1 LTRLNVIPISRRQTG
16 AQAENLAGGM
26 RRMIVGQDDALDVIL
41 PYIDLHE
48 AGLAPEGR
56 PAGVFLLLGPTGTG
70 KSRTVEALA
79 DALHGSERHLLR
91 IDCGEFQL
99 DHEVAKLIGAPPG
112 YLGHRETHP
121 MLSQQKLNSVTSE
134 RSDLS
139 LVLFD
144 EVEKAAPSFARLLL
158 GVLDKA
164 TLKLGDNTTVNFER
178 SLIFMTAN
186 VGAREMARTM
196 EPGYGLAKAAQG
208 GDGGAGPIQTEKLAR
223 IGMAALKKRFSPEF
237 LNRIDRTIT
246 YRPLQREDFR
256 RILQLQIE
264 ALERHI
270 AQRLGPAAFRLS
282 VTPGARDFLLDEGT
296 STEYGARQLKR
307 AVHRHLI
314 QPLAREVLGNR
325 IPPGAVVCVCY
336 SRGGG
341 LRLRINAA

>member
-1 LTRLNVIPISRRQTG
+1 
-16 AQAENLAGGM
+16 M
-26 RRMIVGQDDALDVIL
+26 RRLIVGQDEALDAIL

-70 KSRTVEALA
+70 KTRTVEALA

-91 IDCGEFQL
+91 VDCGEFQL

-134 RSDLS
+134 RSELS

-144 EVEKAAPSFARLLL
+144 EVEKAAPSLARLLL

-186 VGAREMARTM
+186 VGAREMARSLA
-196 EPGYGLAKAAQG
+196 PGYGLARAVASS
-208 GDGGAGPIQTEKLAR
+208 GGAGPMQQEKLAR
-223 IGMAALKKRFSPEF
+223 IAEAALKKRFSPEF

-246 YRPLQREDFR
+246 YRPLEREDFR
-256 RILQLQIE
+256 RILQIQIDV
-264 ALERHI
+264 LERHI
-270 AQRLGPAAFRLS
+270 ARRLGPAAFQIS
-282 VTPGARDFLLDEGT
+282 VTPGARDFLLTEGT
-296 STEYGARQLKR
+296 SAEYGARQLKR
-307 AVHRHLI
+307 AMHRHLI
-314 QPLAREVLGNR
+314 QPLAREVLANR
-325 IPPGAVVCVCY
+325 IPPGATVCVCF

-341 LRLRINAA
+341 LRLRVSGS